1 MSSARP
7 RCAWRPTRGW
17 GWWWP
22 SSSRGT
28 TSRSISRGN
37 TGGRRSSLLRRV
49 ATSSLSSVFF
59 VIQISTSTPG
69 TFAPPIK
76 KSQLNHDHFRNAP
89 GGATALMGA
98 SRRGHSRVVELLLQ
112 HPDTDTD
119 ILDRDGQTALQH
131 ARTNSVKWRLHNYS
145 YRSRSV
151 DNVMGSQRYNYFY
164 IVNRL
169 LLIQFPIK
177 YYKC

>member
-1 MSSARP
+1 
-7 RCAWRPTRGW
+7 
-17 GWWWP
+17 
-22 SSSRGT
+22 
-28 TSRSISRGN
+28 
-37 TGGRRSSLLRRV
+37 
-49 ATSSLSSVFF
+49 
-59 VIQISTSTPG
+59 
-69 TFAPPIK
+69 
-76 KSQLNHDHFRNAP
+76 
-89 GGATALMGA
+89 MGA